1 MATVAAWEQLD
12 TTREV
17 AVAVEL
23 LDPVTQ
29 QRVSQG
35 LKVTLAGRPD
45 EPYISPSRR
54 FVWLGNAGGPW
65 PAAVSVD
72 PGKLPFA
79 PIALQPLGA
88 APLNWPDVDPEKRR
102 IRVTLTPTSLY
113 PYDEGVTA
121 ITGYLYRKV
130 PPNGVRQAIPD
141 AEVWF
146 QWADAGANWRPATP
160 PRVKTDAR
168 GEFGLFARI
177 PQVTGQEPDIVRGL
191 IKVRVF
197 VKNGAVTKSTPAN
210 FRFIDPPLLSITPPY
225 PPVSDGRVVNGA
237 ALVPGV
243 AFDWDA
249 L

>member
-12 TTREV
+12 ITREV

-35 LKVTLAGRPD
+35 LKVTLGGRAD
-45 EPYISPSRR
+45 SPYISPTRR
-54 FVWLGNAGGPW
+54 FVWLGNAAAPW
-65 PAAVSVD
+65 PATISVD

-79 PIALQPLGA
+79 PIANQPLAA
-88 APLNWPDVDPEKRR
+88 APANWPHVDPEARR
-102 IRVTLTPTSLY
+102 IRVTLTPTALY
-113 PYDEGVTA
+113 PYEEGVTA
-121 ITGYLYRKV
+121 ITGYLYRKI
-130 PPNGVRQAIPD
+130 PPNGTKQGISG

-146 QWADAGANWRPATP
+146 QWAAGASWFPGTP

-177 PQVTGQEPDIVRGL
+177 PQVTGQDLDVLRGL
-191 IKVRVF
+191 LKVRVF
-197 VKNGAVTKSTPAN
+197 VKNGALTKSTSAS

-237 ALVPGV
+237 ALVSGV
-243 AFDWDA
+243 ALDWNA